1 MADYLVRV
9 ELYDA
14 DAGDYDALH
23 EAMELLHMHKYFR
36 TDAMNVKSL
45 PNGTYIGQ
53 SALSAPSLRDAVQR
67 AATPLSSKIPS
78 IFVCEFSSWASY
90 LYPYNSNA

>member
-1 MADYLVRV
+1 MANYLVRV

-14 DAGDYDALH
+14 DASDYDALH
-23 EAMELLHMHKYFR
+23 DAMELLHMHKYFR
-36 TDAMNVKSL
+36 TDAMSVKAL

-53 SALSAPSLRDAVQR
+53 STLSALSLRDSVQR
-67 AATPLSSKIPS
+67 AAAPLSSKSPS
-78 IFVCEFSSWASY
+78 IFVCEFSNWASY